1 MEFKWLSWDDTVK
14 LCENLSKKVK
24 EYNPDILVGVSRGGL
39 VPLRLLSDI
48 TGIKKVGVLG
58 IEFYKKIGETR
69 EKPEITHDLPVDI
82 TNKKVL
88 IIDDVAD
95 SGKSLIVA
103 KDYII
108 AKGAKEAKTA
118 TLHYKPVSKLKPDF
132 FVDITSDWIVYPWE
146 INEVKREMEEIK
158 KKMN

>member
-58 IEFYKKIGETR
+58 IEFYKKIGEIKGQKER
-69 EKPEITHDLPVDI
+69 CFNP
-82 TNKKVL
+82 KK
-88 IIDDVAD
+88 I
-95 SGKSLIVA
+95 
-103 KDYII
+103 
-108 AKGAKEAKTA
+108 
-118 TLHYKPVSKLKPDF
+118 
-132 FVDITSDWIVYPWE
+132 FVFT
-146 INEVKREMEEIK
+146 
-158 KKMN
+158 